1 MTRALL
7 PVAFATAALPG
18 AAFAQTGPVGPA
30 DQYTPLQSGEL
41 FHTAHVLPDGG
52 RQIRLSTLSH
62 WGLTDQVQL
71 DVGILGSLGRPQ
83 AGVEVMVLDGDGFD
97 LSVAGWGETDW
108 GFDNRAARMDVT
120 GTFAVGDYDRFN
132 VGLGY
137 RQGKVEVEART
148 GDLPSWFY
156 EGKTVP
162 ATRRNL
168 PLRLSFDK
176 VKSDRRVLRWALN
189 VDPGPMTTGGV
200 LEADGGV
207 LWNYGWKVFRI
218 GLGGGLR
225 YAPSFGDQFNVLVK
239 TLGGDP
245 IAFPNVLPK
254 VELDLW
260 WAF

>member
-1 MTRALL
+1 MNRALL
-7 PVAFATAALPG
+7 PVAFAAALPG

-97 LSVAGWGETDW
+97 LSAAVWGETSW
-108 GFDNRAARMDVT
+108 SFDSRTGRVDLM

-132 VGLGY
+132 VGLGFE
-137 RQGKVEVEART
+137 QSQVEVEKQS
-148 GDLPSWFY
+148 GDPVGLFY
-156 EGKTVP
+156 EGKTVL
-162 ATRRNL
+162 AARRHL

-189 VDPGPMTTGGV
+189 LDPGPMTTGGV

-225 YAPSFGDQFNVLVK
+225 YAPSFGDELNAALASV
-239 TLGGDP
+239 GSDP
-245 IAFPNVLPK
+245 VDFPNVLPK
-254 VELDLW
+254 LDLNLW